1 MYTQVNHFEDGT
13 KLICSQC
20 KTGFIDI
27 IFGIQNTL
35 DYYEIFSYKD
45 NISYLLTTN

>member
-1 MYTQVNHFEDGT
+1 MYIQAHHFEDGT

-20 KTGFIDI
+20 KTGFIGF

-35 DYYEIFSYKD
+35 DYYKILNYMD
-45 NISYLLTTN
+45 NILICLTY